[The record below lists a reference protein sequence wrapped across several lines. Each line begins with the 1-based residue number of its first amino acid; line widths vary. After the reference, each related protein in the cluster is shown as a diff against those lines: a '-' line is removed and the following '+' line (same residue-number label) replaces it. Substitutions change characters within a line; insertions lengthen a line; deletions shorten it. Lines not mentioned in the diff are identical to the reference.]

1 MSKRVLGLI
10 AAGALLVAGC
20 GGGTS
25 ASSALTHPATL
36 ACRDFNEWYQAHRNN
51 LIAGAYSP
59 VLKRAAAQAHS
70 AKLRLALDRVRVAD
84 GIAAQTSG
92 SVQATVK
99 KQAQTLALVVV
110 KYCNSA
116 GSNS

>member
-10 AAGALLVAGC
+10 AASALLVAGC
-20 GGGTS
+20 GGGTPT
-25 ASSALTHPATL
+25 SSAPLHPTAQ
-36 ACRDFNEWYQAHRNN
+36 ACKVFSGWYQAHRSD

-59 VLKRAAAQAHS
+59 VLKQAAAQAHS

-99 KQAQTLALVVV
+99 KQAQTLALAVV
-110 KYCNSA
+110 KYCKSA